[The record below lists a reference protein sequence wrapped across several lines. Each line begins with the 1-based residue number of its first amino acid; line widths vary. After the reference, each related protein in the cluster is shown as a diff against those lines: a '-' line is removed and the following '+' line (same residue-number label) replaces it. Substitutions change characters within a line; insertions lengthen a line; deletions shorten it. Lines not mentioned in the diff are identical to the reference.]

1 MKSFSLLAIT
11 ALMMSGAAMAQTQ
24 GPSAT
29 SSSTT
34 GTDGSQPNS
43 TAAPASV
50 TPTSP
55 VSNVTSQGTAS
66 TSTQSSTSATTSTS
80 PQSSTSSSPSSTSST
95 AASPSTSSSTT
106 ASAQPKLIEQKV
118 DLTTEPGPPADKRA
132 ARAEAVN
139 ALAWMKREGC
149 RSDPS
154 PRDCVRKAQD
164 DYKETMARLGSG
176 GSMSASGTSDASGE
190 RAGRSDRN

>member
-66 TSTQSSTSATTSTS
+66 TSTESSTSATTSTS
-80 PQSSTSSSPSSTSST
+80 PSTSST

-106 ASAQPKLIEQKV
+106 ASAQSPTLIEQKV

-132 ARAEAVN
+132 ARTEAVN

-164 DYKETMARLGSG
+164 EYKETMARLGSG
-176 GSMSASGTSDASGE
+176 PTDSRSGGSVSASGTSDASGE
-190 RAGRSDRN
+190 RAARSDRN